1 MTVAV
6 AIAVVAA
13 IALPHV
19 LPLSRLAPM
28 LGASIWLF
36 ALALRALAC
45 VFVAMFVL
53 FFLPAT
59 QPFELLTHWCWH
71 AVLPLV
77 GTHLPLEGHR
87 LGDTATLLPGL
98 FLALSTVSFSWALAR
113 TAQGVRSMLRRRA
126 LSGGPMGSVIVP
138 DGEVLVAAAGV
149 RHPTVVVSA
158 GALCAFDDEELAAS
172 VDHER
177 GHIARHHRFLLVLGE
192 LCLSVGRFVPGGAQ
206 ALAHLQFHLER
217 DADEYALARRH
228 DPLALA
234 SAICKAGGASTAAP
248 ATLPLEG
255 DGNVVDRL
263 RLLMSGSPRGGHV
276 LHRTALFA
284 VVAMAALVLALGAA
298 LPGVVAAGAQT
309 LAEAP
314 PVVHCHDQHA

>member
-1 MTVAV
+1 
-6 AIAVVAA
+6 
-13 IALPHV
+13 
-19 LPLSRLAPM
+19 
-28 LGASIWLF
+28 
-36 ALALRALAC
+36 
-45 VFVAMFVL
+45 
-53 FFLPAT
+53 
-59 QPFELLTHWCWH
+59 
-71 AVLPLV
+71 VLPLV

-113 TAQGVRSMLRRRA
+113 TAQAVRSMLRRRA
-126 LSGGPMGSVIVP
+126 LSGGPMGSLIVP
-138 DGEVLVAAAGV
+138 DGEVLVAAARV

-192 LCLSVGRFVPGGAQ
+192 LCRSVGRLVPGGPQ
-206 ALAHLQFHLER
+206 ALTLER

-234 SAICKAGGASTAAP
+234 SAICKAGGASTAVP
-248 ATLPLEG
+248 TTLALEG

-284 VVAMAALVLALGAA
+284 VVAMATLILGLVVA

-314 PVVHCHDQHA
+314 PVVHCHDHYT

>member
-6 AIAVVAA
+6 SIAVLAA
-13 IALPHV
+13 IALPHL
-19 LPLSRLAPM
+19 LPLSRIAPI

-36 ALALRALAC
+36 ALALRALAG
-45 VFVAMFVL
+45 VFLVIFVV

-59 QPFELLTHWCWH
+59 RPFELLTHWCWH

-87 LGDTATLLPGL
+87 VGDTATLLPGL
-98 FLALSTVSFSWALAR
+98 FLALSTVSLIWALAR
-113 TAQGVRSMLRRRA
+113 TARGVRSMLRRRA
-126 LSGGPMGSVIVP
+126 LSDGPMGSVIVP
-138 DGEVLVAAAGV
+138 DGEVLVAVAGV
-149 RHPTVVVSA
+149 RHPTVMVSA
-158 GALCAFDDEELAAS
+158 GALCTFDDEELAAS

-177 GHIARHHRFLLVLGE
+177 GHIARHHRFVLVIGE
-192 LCLSVGRFVPGGAQ
+192 LCWSVGRFVPGGAQ
-206 ALAHLQFHLER
+206 ALAQLQFHLER

-234 SAICKAGGASTAAP
+234 SAICKAGGASTPVP
-248 ATLPLEG
+248 ATLALDG

-284 VVAMAALVLALGAA
+284 LAGMGALILALGAA
-298 LPGVVAAGAQT
+298 LPGVVDAGAEA
-309 LAEAP
+309 LADTP
-314 PVVHCHDQHA
+314 PVVHCHDHHG

>member
-6 AIAVVAA
+6 AIAVGAA
-13 IALPHV
+13 IALPHL
-19 LPLSRLAPM
+19 LPLSRIAPT

-45 VFVAMFVL
+45 AFVVMFVL

-59 QPFELLTHWCWH
+59 RPFELLTHWCWH

-77 GTHLPLEGHR
+77 GTHLPLDGHR
-87 LGDTATLLPGL
+87 LGDTAKLVPGL
-98 FLALSTVSFSWALAR
+98 FLAFSTVSLVWTLAR
-113 TAQGVRSMLRRRA
+113 TAQAVRSMLRRRA

-177 GHIARHHRFLLVLGE
+177 GHIARHHRLVLVVGE
-192 LCLSVGRFVPGGAQ
+192 LCRSAGRFVPGGAQ
-206 ALAHLQFHLER
+206 ALAQLQFHLER

-234 SAICKAGGASTAAP
+234 SAICKAGGTSTP
-248 ATLPLEG
+248 VRATLALEG

-263 RLLMSGSPRGGHV
+263 RVLTSRSPPGGHV
-276 LHRTALFA
+276 LHRTALLA
-284 VVAMAALVLALGAA
+284 VVAMAALILALVAA
-298 LPGVVAAGAQT
+298 LPGAVGAGAEA
-309 LAEAP
+309 LADTP
-314 PVVHCHDQHA
+314 PVMHCHDHHA